1 MDTLLNPDIGLVIW
15 TIASFLILVALLR
28 VLAWKPLL
36 GAVEAREARMREER
50 EKAELARRE
59 AERIQN
65 ELNSKLTRIEE
76 DSKKTLAEAVQ
87 KGESL
92 RAQIKKD
99 AEAEAKNIMDK
110 TRLQLDEEKRRLVGE
125 LRSEVASL
133 SVLAAERLLHKSVDS
148 GVQKTVMDR
157 FFADLEKEG
166 KKN

>member
-15 TIASFLILVALLR
+15 TIASFLILVTLLR

-36 GAVEAREARMREER
+36 GAVEARENRMREER
-50 EKAELARRE
+50 EKAEAARRE
-59 AERIQN
+59 AERIRN
-65 ELNSKLTRIEE
+65 ELDSKLVRIDE
-76 DSKKTLAEAVQ
+76 DSKNILAEAAR
-87 KGESL
+87 KGEAV

-99 AEAEAKNIMDK
+99 AEVEVKNLMDK
-110 TRLQLDEEKRRLVGE
+110 ARLQLGEEKRRLVGE

-133 SVLAAERLLHKSVDS
+133 SVLAAERLLGKSVDS

>member
-15 TIASFLILVALLR
+15 TIASFLILVTLLR

-50 EKAELARRE
+50 EKAEAARKE
-59 AERIQN
+59 AEKIQQN
-65 ELNSKLTRIEE
+65 LEARLSGIEE
-76 DSKKTLAEAVQ
+76 DSKKTLAEAAQ

-110 TRLQLDEEKRRLVGE
+110 TRLQLNEEKRRLVGE

-133 SVLAAERLLHKSVDS
+133 SVLAAERLLRKSVDS

-157 FFADLEKEG
+157 FFADLDKEG